1 MKDKKWIKT
10 LRIFSKFDPREK
22 MKCLNPGM
30 HLKDEMVT
38 IDFSASEQSSRI
50 DDGERRSETSNIEEA
65 ESSLREGGCLNY
77 EEARALLGRLEYQ
90 RGNIEA
96 ALHVFDG
103 IDIAAVTP
111 KIKISIARRIG
122 RHKSKLHWDAPPMS
136 IHAVSLLMEA
146 IFLKARALHDLG
158 KFVEAAQSCNLIL
171 DIVESASPNGLPG
184 IFSRGCRLQETV
196 CKSVELLP
204 ELWKMADN
212 PHGAISSYRRAL
224 LGQWNLDLV
233 VIAKIRKEF
242 AIFLLYGGF
251 DAGPPNLHSQM
262 DGYFTP
268 KNNVEE
274 AILLLMILLSDFN
287 EKKAVWDPSIVE
299 HLTFA
304 LSISGQLRPLA
315 NKFEEL
321 LPGFLNRKER
331 YYQLA
336 LCYLGEGDSLTAL
349 NLLKK
354 IFSDREGPNCVK
366 DLLLASKI
374 CGESSAYAEEGASFS
389 RRTLASLDGRCESL
403 KSVANFLLGV
413 SLSAQARSSASDSE
427 RVTKQDEALE
437 VLEKAEKFMQ
447 VKDYRVI
454 YHLSLE
460 NAEQRKL
467 DVALHYAKQLLKLEA
482 GSNVTSWILVAR
494 ILSAQKRFIDAETI
508 INAALDQT
516 GKWSQGE
523 LLQTKAKIQIARGQL
538 KKAVE
543 TYTDLLAVIRLRAK
557 NLAVGMKCS
566 KIAEIDRKL
575 EMGTWYDLANVYTGM
590 SHWRDAEVCISKLKA
605 ISPYSA
611 SGWYATGQLQEAKG
625 LHKESLVSYSKAL
638 DLEPTHVPSLVS
650 TAIVLRHCGD
660 RQFAVVRSFL
670 AEALRLDRTS
680 HVAWLNLGL
689 LYEAEG
695 ASTVE
700 AAECFQAAAIL
711 EESAPVE
718 PFL

>member
-1 MKDKKWIKT
+1 MKDKKWIRT
-10 LRIFSKFDPREK
+10 LRIFSKFDPHKK

-30 HLKDEMVT
+30 DIKDEINTV
-38 IDFSASEQSSRI
+38 DFSASERSSRM

-111 KIKISIARRIG
+111 KIKISIARRIE
-122 RHKSKLHWDAPPMS
+122 RRKSKLHWDAPPMS

-146 IFLKARALHDLG
+146 IFLKARALSDLG

-171 DIVESASPNGLPG
+171 DIVESAAPNGLPG

-224 LGQWNLDLV
+224 LGHWNLDLMT
-233 VIAKIRKEF
+233 IAKIRKEF
-242 AIFLLYGGF
+242 AIFLLYGGC
-251 DAGPPNLHSQM
+251 DASPPNMHSQM
-262 DGYFTP
+262 EGYLTP
-268 KNNVEE
+268 TNNVEE
-274 AILLLMILLSDFN
+274 AIILLMILLRDFN
-287 EKKAVWDPSIVE
+287 ENKTQWDPSIIE

-304 LSISGQLRPLA
+304 MSVSGQLRPLA
-315 NKFEEL
+315 NQFEEL
-321 LPGFLNRKER
+321 LPGVLPRKER
-331 YYQLA
+331 YYKLA
-336 LCYLGEGDSLTAL
+336 LCYLGEGDSLTTL

-354 IFSDREGPNCVK
+354 IFSDREGLNCVK
-366 DLLLASKI
+366 ALLLASKI
-374 CGESSAYAEEGASFS
+374 CAENSAYAEEAVCFS
-389 RRTLASLDGRCESL
+389 RRTLATLDGKCESL
-403 KSVANFLLGV
+403 ASVANFFLGI
-413 SLSAQARSSASDSE
+413 SLSAQARLSASDSE
-427 RVTKQDEALE
+427 RVANQDEALD
-437 VLEKAEKFMQ
+437 VLEKTEKFME
-447 VKDYRVI
+447 VKDFRVI

-467 DVALHYAKQLLKLEA
+467 DVALRYAKQLLKLEA

-508 INAALDQT
+508 INAAIDQT
-516 GKWSQGE
+516 GKWSQAE
-523 LLQTKAKIQIARGQL
+523 LLQTKAKIQIAQGQL

-543 TYTDLLAVIRLRAK
+543 TYTNLLAVIRLRTK

-566 KIAEIDRKL
+566 KITEVDRKL
-575 EMGTWYDLANVYTGM
+575 EMGAWYELASVYTSM

-611 SGWYATGQLQEAKG
+611 SGWHATGQLQEAKG
-625 LHKESLVSYSKAL
+625 LHKESLTSYSKAL

-650 TAIVLRHCGD
+650 IAIVLRHRGD
-660 RQFAVVRSFL
+660 RPFAVLRSFL
-670 AEALRLDRTS
+670 AEALRLDRTN

-689 LYEAEG
+689 LYELQG
-695 ASTVE
+695 GSSLE
-700 AAECFQAAAIL
+700 AAECFQAAVIL
-711 EESAPVE
+711 EESAPIE
-718 PFL
+718 PFR